1 MRWQEAAPSATRVCY
16 TQRSVHSPG
25 SENLQASAERK
36 PHVARDGLGN
46 GDPLGK
52 ASAVHLEDIRSVVR
66 ALAEEAGLRNIEAH
80 AWHILLKGTIVA
92 AAEGDRDAA
101 QRAKSIARFVI
112 RQHRATPVASGHR
125 LA

>member
-1 MRWQEAAPSATRVCY
+1 MAGGGAIATRVCY
-16 TQRSVHSPG
+16 TERSVHSPG

-36 PHVARDGLGN
+36 PHVARDGLEN
-46 GDPLGK
+46 RHPLGK
-52 ASAVHLEDIRSVVR
+52 ASAAHLEDIRSVVR
-66 ALAEEAGLRNIEAH
+66 ALAEEAGLRNIEEFAH
-80 AWHILLKGTIVA
+80 AWHIVLKGSIVV

>member
-1 MRWQEAAPSATRVCY
+1 MLYRTVRILSRERD
-16 TQRSVHSPG
+16 
-25 SENLQASAERK
+25 LQASAERK

-46 GDPLGK
+46 GHPLGK
-52 ASAVHLEDIRSVVR
+52 ASAAHLEDIRSVVR
-66 ALAEEAGLRNIEAH
+66 ALAEEAGLRNIEEFAH
-80 AWHILLKGTIVA
+80 AWHIVLKGSIVA